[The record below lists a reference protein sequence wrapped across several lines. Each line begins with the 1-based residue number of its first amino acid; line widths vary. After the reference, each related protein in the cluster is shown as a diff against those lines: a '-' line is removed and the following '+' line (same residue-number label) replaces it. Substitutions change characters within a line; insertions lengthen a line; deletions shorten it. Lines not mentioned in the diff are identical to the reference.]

1 MIVYYYKK
9 EKSNHNFIGNIKSK
23 KRKKRKGTT
32 KNLKSYRLINYDIC
46 CYKYFLKQYL
56 KFNSM

>member
-1 MIVYYYKK
+1 MIVYYYKENQIIILLEVSKVKK
-9 EKSNHNFIGNIKSK
+9 EK
-23 KRKKRKGTT
+23 KRKETK
-32 KNLKSYRLINYDIC
+32 KNLKSYSLINYDIC